1 MARKTHDLCVKTGS
15 YRDASGNDK
24 ARYQT
29 VGAVMQGDDGRSFIL
44 LEAWF
49 NPAGIERQA
58 ERGSII
64 LSMFEPKQQGQQAD
78 KPF

>member
-1 MARKTHDLCVKTGS
+1 MARKTHDLCVKTGT
-15 YRDASGNDK
+15 YQAGGVEK

-49 NPAGIERQA
+49 SPAGIERQPG
-58 ERGSII
+58 RGSII
-64 LSMFEPKQQGQQAD
+64 LSMFEPKQQEAER
-78 KPF
+78 PF

>member
-1 MARKTHDLCVKTGS
+1 MTRKTHDLCVKTGT
-15 YRDASGNDK
+15 YQAGGVEK

-49 NPAGIERQA
+49 NPAGLERQQG
-58 ERGSII
+58 RSSVL
-64 LSMFEPKQQGQQAD
+64 LSMCEPKPKGDDMA
-78 KPF
+78 F